1 MKESYV
7 SQPKAIELFTVGG
20 AQTDVIIRTNL
31 EQVTEELEEGITQE
45 LWLCDEV
52 QFRYDGILTEE
63 DISSQIDKWI
73 LYANKGSLDALARA
87 KEKLIET
94 MSQIC
99 NATITA
105 GFNATL
111 SDGEVHHFSLEMTDQ
126 IMISLLANKA
136 QTGQTAVPWHADGE
150 DCRFFS
156 PEDIALV
163 NGIMENLV
171 IYHETYFN
179 SIRRWIQSVESTD
192 ELAAIHYGD
201 EIPVEYQ
208 SEVLQAIL
216 AQNAKAD

>member
-7 SQPKAIELFTVGG
+7 VQPNEIELFTVGTG
-20 AQTDVIIRTNL
+20 QTDVIIRTNI
-31 EQVTEELEEGITQE
+31 EQITEELDDGITQE
-45 LWLCDEV
+45 SWQCDEV
-52 QFRYDGILTEE
+52 QFRYDGILTQE
-63 DISSQIDKWI
+63 DVASQIDKWL
-73 LYANKGSLDALARA
+73 LYANKDSLDALAMA
-87 KEKLIET
+87 KEKLIAT

-111 SDGEVHHFSLEMTDQ
+111 SDGKEHHFSLEMTDQ

-136 QTGQTAVPWHADGE
+136 ATGQTAVPWHADGE

-163 NGIMENLV
+163 NGIMENMV

-179 SIRRWIQSVESTD
+179 SIRRWIQSVESTE
-192 ELAAIHYGD
+192 ELSAIHYGD
-201 EIPVEYQ
+201 NIPEEYQ
-208 SEVLQAIL
+208 SEVLKAIL
-216 AQNAKAD
+216 ANEAAE